1 MNSNTY
7 MDVLSKATYREFA
20 FRAASVAEAVAWQQR
35 FRPRLRQLLG
45 LDAIAEHAAQQ
56 PGARRLA
63 SEQLSD
69 HVREEW
75 VLETEAGYWVPFF
88 YLRPLRVR
96 GKIPL
101 VVTPHG
107 HNKRGKAD
115 YAGVYDSPEQQR
127 EAEANDRDI
136 ALQAVRQGY
145 AVVAPDMRGFSGL
158 RRREDIEKDAN
169 NSCRTLQMHA
179 LLFGRTLIG
188 ERVWDVM
195 RLIDWALGQPE
206 VDGDKIAVTGNSGG
220 GTVTLFAAAVDT
232 RIRVAAVG
240 SYFCTFTDS
249 IGSVY
254 HCECNYI
261 PGLLRHAE
269 MYDVAALIA
278 PRPFMAVHGV
288 EDRIYPISGTR
299 FAFER
304 LREAY
309 DVFGAAH
316 RCRLSEGQ
324 GGHRYYSRDVWPFI
338 AEQFGEAVGR
348 KPAGDKS
355 R

>member
-88 YLRPLRVR
+88 YLSPLRVS

-179 LLFGRTLIG
+179 LLFGRTLMSCALSTG
-188 ERVWDVM
+188 P
-195 RLIDWALGQPE
+195 WASP
-206 VDGDKIAVTGNSGG
+206 K
-220 GTVTLFAAAVDT
+220 
-232 RIRVAAVG
+232 
-240 SYFCTFTDS
+240 
-249 IGSVY
+249 
-254 HCECNYI
+254 
-261 PGLLRHAE
+261 
-269 MYDVAALIA
+269 
-278 PRPFMAVHGV
+278 
-288 EDRIYPISGTR
+288 
-299 FAFER
+299 
-304 LREAY
+304 
-309 DVFGAAH
+309 
-316 RCRLSEGQ
+316 
-324 GGHRYYSRDVWPFI
+324 
-338 AEQFGEAVGR
+338 
-348 KPAGDKS
+348 
-355 R
+355 